1 MKEAKSLRW
10 FRVLQDLNLT
20 KGRGGQNEKFVDD
33 YFISEDFFCLDIS
46 HSPFYLAEN
55 SVV

>member
-10 FRVLQDLNLT
+10 FRVLQDLNII
-20 KGRGGQNEKFVDD
+20 KRRGGQHERVVNVDHISKEFV
-33 YFISEDFFCLDIS
+33 CLDIS
-46 HSPFYLAEN
+46 HSLSCLAEN